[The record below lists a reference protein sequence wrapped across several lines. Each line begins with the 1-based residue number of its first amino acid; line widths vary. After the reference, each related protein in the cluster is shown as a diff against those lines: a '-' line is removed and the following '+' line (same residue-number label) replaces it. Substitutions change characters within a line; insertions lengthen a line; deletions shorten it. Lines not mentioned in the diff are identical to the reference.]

1 MTSQIY
7 NNPTS
12 YALLQIFKAMMDGEQ
27 IDYERFYELTGY
39 SRPVYLKTIKLL
51 DEMINDL
58 HLTCQLQRFET
69 DITIPRTRYK
79 TYYYKLIS
87 RMDCSFQLNEEI
99 SEDKRITY
107 FPTIVYLKLKNRQYV
122 ALDNLVKYFK
132 SLDRVHM
139 SKMLSNM
146 QKVIGEDL
154 YKDKYK
160 SYVIEEIE

>member
-1 MTSQIY
+1 MKTMK
-7 NNPTS
+7 
-12 YALLQIFKAMMDGEQ
+12 LL
-27 IDYERFYELTGY
+27 
-39 SRPVYLKTIKLL
+39 VNLKTMKLL

-87 RMDCSFQLNEEI
+87 RMDYSFQLNEEI
-99 SEDKRITY
+99 PEDKKIIY

-122 ALDNLVKYFK
+122 ALDNLSKYFK
-132 SLDRVHM
+132 NIERVHM